1 MVFIVV
7 SMCVVLAVSVV
18 IVVYVAFPHRGEALP
33 AVPWLGE
40 AMRRG
45 AEALPTIDDADEAEL
60 VDDLFAGAVTQRIVP
75 PPEH

>member
-1 MVFIVV
+1 VVSIVV

-33 AVPWLGE
+33 ALPWLGE
-40 AMRRG
+40 AMRKG
-45 AEALPTIDDADEAEL
+45 ADALPTIEDAEGAEL
-60 VDDLFAGAVTQRIVP
+60 VDDLFAGAQNQRVVP